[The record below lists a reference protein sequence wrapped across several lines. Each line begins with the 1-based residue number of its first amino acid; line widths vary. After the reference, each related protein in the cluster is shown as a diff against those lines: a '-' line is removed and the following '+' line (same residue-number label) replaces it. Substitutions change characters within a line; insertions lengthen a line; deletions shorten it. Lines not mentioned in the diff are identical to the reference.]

1 MAAPLVTT
9 AALLQCAHGGQ
20 VGVIGTN
27 VRVRAAGQPVA
38 LADDSYPVAGCP
50 FLLPPPVPSPCV
62 LARWIV
68 PSARVRVL
76 GRPVVLQ
83 TSTGLGVD
91 AKQVPQGPVRV
102 VVTQARVRGL

>member
-1 MAAPLVTT
+1 MASPIVTT
-9 AALLQCAHGGQ
+9 AALIQCPHGGL
-20 VGVIGTN
+20 VSVAGTN

-38 LADDSYPVAGCP
+38 LADDTFPVAGCP
-50 FLLPPPVPSPCV
+50 FLLPPPVPNPCV
-62 LARWIV
+62 LASWVV
-68 PSARVRVL
+68 PAARVRVL

-102 VVTQARVRGL
+102 VVTQPRVRGL